1 MFTSKHF
8 IQITK
13 PAEIISLLIKREFKH
28 IILKLMQLISIHLV
42 YTYYVLLCSFPF
54 EPVFK
59 FRKNSNKYILK
70 IVLGRINA

>member
-42 YTYYVLLCSFPF
+42 YTYYTYYFTRFHSSQFLSLEKTVISTF
-54 EPVFK
+54 
-59 FRKNSNKYILK
+59 
-70 IVLGRINA
+70 